1 MDQATV
7 EWLADSRGNQIIG
20 CTKEGKVVY
29 KSDPVKKAWEHDVR
43 GVALRAK
50 YFIGVWAEAQKYRAA
65 IDAGDPKAFG
75 GKACKDRDLESAASQ
90 VAYFK
95 AKATEAIGYI

>member
-1 MDQATV
+1 M
-7 EWLADSRGNQIIG
+7 
-20 CTKEGKVVY
+20 VY
-29 KSDPVKKAWEHDVR
+29 KSDSIKDAWERDVR

-50 YFIGVWAEAQKYRAA
+50 YFIGVWAEALKYRAA

-75 GKACKDRDLESAASQ
+75 GQACKNRDLESAASQ
-90 VAYFK
+90 VAHFK